1 MDGYLTLVSDILGG
15 VEAIKAAGTRYLPQ
29 SEREGIDD
37 YRMRKEAAPW
47 RPEFSD
53 VLRALVS
60 KPFGKDVRIKG
71 EAPEQIIGALNPTTK
86 SRSNGLADDIDGMS
100 NNLTSFARDW
110 FYYGLSRS
118 IHLVLVDYPEMG
130 PSPTRADEAAV
141 GARPY
146 WLHIPAESVV
156 ALYTESVG
164 GREVVTHLRY
174 RETVVER
181 DGFGETTKDR
191 IRVYEPG
198 IWQIW
203 ERGTAAKEWT
213 LAQNGTFSRG
223 PKGLTSVPLV
233 IFRAGAR
240 LGAFET
246 HPPLADLADMQ
257 IELYRAL
264 ARQDEILTFAGSPM
278 LAGNGMSPP
287 PKGSEIVI
295 GPREVLFAPPVG
307 DGVRAFWDY
316 VQPAAANITE
326 IRNHVAAVQA
336 DMRRIGMQPLL
347 EGVGNTTA
355 TGVAID
361 AAKAHSSVKA
371 WALRLNDGI
380 EQAMVFT
387 CEWLGIDAV
396 VETEVSTDFSV
407 EPYAKAPLEVLGV
420 ARAAGDL
427 SQKTFWQQLQRFDV
441 LPPDFDPEAEQ
452 KAIAAEPKPVVQEDI
467 QIRQ

>member
-1 MDGYLTLVSDILGG
+1 MDSYLTLVSDILGG

-29 SEREGIDD
+29 SEREGVDE

-60 KPFGKDVRIKG
+60 KPFGKDVRVKG
-71 EAPEQIIGALNPTTK
+71 DADEKIIGTLNISKKT
-86 SRSNGLADDIDGMS
+86 RNNGLVDDVDGMS

-110 FYYGLSRS
+110 FHYGLSRS
-118 IHLVLVDYPEMG
+118 VHLVLVDYPAMG
-130 PSPTRADEAAV
+130 PNPTRADEAAA

-156 ALYTESVG
+156 ALYTETLG

-181 DGFGETTKDR
+181 DGFSEATKDR

-198 IWQIW
+198 VWQIW
-203 ERGTAAKEWT
+203 ERKAGSTDWVQVDT
-213 LAQNGTFSRG
+213 GIFSRG
-223 PKGLTSVPLV
+223 PKGIQTVPVV
-233 IFRAGAR
+233 IFRTGSR

-246 HPPLADLADMQ
+246 HPPLGDLADMQ
-257 IELYRAL
+257 IELYKAL
-264 ARQDEILTFAGSPM
+264 ARQEEILTFASSPM
-278 LAGNGMSPP
+278 LAGNGMAPP
-287 PKGSEIVI
+287 PKGQEIVI
-295 GPREVLFAPPVG
+295 GPREVLFAPPAG
-307 DGVRAFWDY
+307 DGVRAFWEY

-355 TGVAID
+355 TGQAID

-371 WALRLNDGI
+371 WALRLNDAI

-387 CEWLGIDAV
+387 CEWLGIEGS

-407 EPYAKAPLEVLGV
+407 EPYAKAPLEALGV
-420 ARAAGDL
+420 SRAAGDL
-427 SQKTFWQQLQRFDV
+427 SQRTFWQQLQRFDV
-441 LPPDFDPEAEQ
+441 LPPDFDPEAEE
-452 KAIAAEPKPVVQEDI
+452 KAIAAEPKPVVQEDV